1 MVDKHSQ
8 SFFGQSTGLTLLSSS
23 KSDPFIFF
31 KCIKKKPDGSWEK
44 PSLGEGK
51 TIKCNMDEI
60 VMILDVLQR
69 NCDSWSSYH
78 NFKDVKTQ
86 ISFKWE
92 DAAKK
97 KLLIYIGNYSK
108 MLNFSQTE
116 IFRLLLKHILE
127 EKIEFATI
135 SKIPSGKAVVSGS
148 IRNEP
153 RNQDKNATVLPV
165 VLPVVKESIE
175 NKENEV
181 SQINGVIEGETE
193 KALLIQFNKD
203 KEIWIPK
210 SVIRSNYDSS
220 NDISQNFIIDNWIL
234 KKNNIPN
241 N

>member
-23 KSDPFIFF
+23 KSDSFIFF
-31 KCIKKKPDGSWEK
+31 KCIKKKADGSWEK

-51 TIKCNMDEI
+51 TIKCNLDEI

-92 DAAKK
+92 DGTKK

-135 SKIPSGKAVVSGS
+135 SKMPSGKAFVNGPKISEQRS
-148 IRNEP
+148 RNNDAP
-153 RNQDKNATVLPV
+153 VLPI
-165 VLPVVKESIE
+165 VKESIE
-175 NKENEV
+175 TSENDV
-181 SQINGVIEGETE
+181 SKINGVIEGETE

-234 KKNNIPN
+234 KKNNIPS
-241 N
+241 

>member
-8 SFFGQSTGLTLLSSS
+8 SFFGQSTGLTLLSSL
-23 KSDPFIFF
+23 KSDSFIFF

-51 TIKCNMDEI
+51 TIKCNLDEI
-60 VMILDVLQR
+60 IMILDVLQR

-78 NFKDVKTQ
+78 NFNDVKTQ

-92 DAAKK
+92 DGAKK

-116 IFRLLLKHILE
+116 IFRLLLAHILE

-135 SKIPSGKAVVSGS
+135 SKMPSGKIFARGP
-148 IRNEP
+148 RDNKQ
-153 RNQDKNATVLPV
+153 RNQDNNTPALA
-165 VLPVVKESIE
+165 VVKESIE
-175 NKENEV
+175 HNDNEV

-193 KALLIQFNKD
+193 KALLIQFSND

-220 NDISQNFIIDNWIL
+220 NDITQNFMIDNWIL
-234 KKNNIPN
+234 KKNNVPN
-241 N
+241 

>member
-23 KSDPFIFF
+23 KSDSFIFF

-51 TIKCNMDEI
+51 TIKCNLDEI
-60 VMILDVLQR
+60 VMILEVLQR
-69 NCDSWSSYH
+69 NSDSWSSYH
-78 NFKDVKTQ
+78 SFNDVKTQ

-92 DAAKK
+92 DEVKK
-97 KLLIYIGNYSK
+97 KLLIYIGSYSK

-135 SKIPSGKAVVSGS
+135 SKMPSGKTVVSGPKN
-148 IRNEP
+148 NEQ
-153 RNQDKNATVLPV
+153 RNQNNVLPA
-165 VLPVVKESIE
+165 LPVVKESIE
-175 NKENEV
+175 RIENEV

-241 N
+241 

>member
-1 MVDKHSQ
+1 MVEKHSQ

-23 KSDPFIFF
+23 KSDSFIFF

-51 TIKCNMDEI
+51 TIKCNLDEI

-69 NCDSWSSYH
+69 NSDSWSSYH
-78 NFKDVKTQ
+78 NFNDVKTQ

-92 DAAKK
+92 NEDKK

-116 IFRLLLKHILE
+116 IFRRLLAHILD

-135 SKIPSGKAVVSGS
+135 SKMPSGKA
-148 IRNEP
+148 IPKTNEQ
-153 RNQDKNATVLPV
+153 RNQNNGPTA
-165 VLPVVKESIE
+165 LPVVKESIE
-175 NKENEV
+175 HNDNDV
-181 SQINGVIEGETE
+181 SQINGMIEGETE
-193 KALLIQFNKD
+193 KALLIQFRND

-220 NDISQNFIIDNWIL
+220 NDISQNFLIDNWIL

-241 N
+241 

>member
-23 KSDPFIFF
+23 KSDSFIFF

-51 TIKCNMDEI
+51 TIKCNLDEI
-60 VMILDVLQR
+60 VMILDVLKR
-69 NCDSWSSYH
+69 NSDSWSSYH
-78 NFKDVKTQ
+78 SFNDVKTQ

-92 DAAKK
+92 DGVKK

-135 SKIPSGKAVVSGS
+135 SKMPSGKSVVRGLKN
-148 IRNEP
+148 NEQ
-153 RNQDKNATVLPV
+153 RNQNNNATA
-165 VLPVVKESIE
+165 LPVVKESIE
-175 NKENEV
+175 SNENEV

-241 N
+241 